1 MSNAQN
7 GANFMANLYRFTG
20 KDVPAAVAKFHAK
33 VQLELLR
40 RIVLGSPVGN
50 RQRWK
55 INQGRSRR
63 KLLPKGYVGG
73 QFRGAWQLT
82 LGAPS
87 TLDIRRP
94 KGGQPPKPIATAQAK
109 SILSSLQPFTVSHLV
124 NNLPYAAVL
133 NEGRPKGT
141 PWTKIKEI
149 GWVETTVAEV
159 AQWAQKVQLTKA
171 EAEGAE

>member
-1 MSNAQN
+1 MSNKQN
-7 GANFMANLYRFTG
+7 AANFIASLERFTG
-20 KDVPAAVAKFHAK
+20 KDVPAAVVKFHRK

-50 RQRWK
+50 RTRWK

-82 LGAPS
+82 LGTPS

-94 KGGQPPKPIATAQAK
+94 KNGPPPRPIGAAEGK
-109 SILSSLQPFTVSHLV
+109 SILGGLQPFTVSYLV

-149 GWVETTVAEV
+149 GWVETIVASV
-159 AQWAQKVQLTKA
+159 AQWAQREQLTKA
-171 EAEGAE
+171 EDAGGQ

>member
-7 GANFMANLYRFTG
+7 AANFLATLARFTD
-20 KDVPAAVAKFHAK
+20 KDVPAAVAKFHRK

-55 INQGRSRR
+55 INQGRKKRN
-63 KLLPKGYVGG
+63 LLPKGYVGG

-82 LGAPS
+82 LGTPS

-94 KGGQPPKPIATAQAK
+94 KGGQPPRPIAAAQGKA
-109 SILSSLQPFTVSHLV
+109 ILANLQPFTVSYLV

-133 NEGRPKGT
+133 NEGRPRGT

-149 GWVETTVAEV
+149 GWVETTVASV
-159 AQWAQKVQLTKA
+159 AQWAQREQLTKA
-171 EAEGAE
+171 EVESE